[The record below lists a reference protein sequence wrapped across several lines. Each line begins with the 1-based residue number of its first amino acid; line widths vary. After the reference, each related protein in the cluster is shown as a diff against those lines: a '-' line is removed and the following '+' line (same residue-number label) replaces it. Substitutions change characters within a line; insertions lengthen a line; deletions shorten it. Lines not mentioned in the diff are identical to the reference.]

1 DDELAA
7 TLRILRNQGM
17 RARYEYVM
25 AGHNYRLTDLQAA
38 LVIPQ
43 LDAYEDQVAARRRN
57 AEGLRE
63 RLADIEGLVLP
74 SELEGRGHVWHQFTV
89 LLPPS

>member
-1 DDELAA
+1 
-7 TLRILRNQGM
+7 
-17 RARYEYVM
+17 
-25 AGHNYRLTDLQAA
+25 
-38 LVIPQ
+38 PQ

-89 LLPPS
+89 LLPPSADRDAFTAALASDGVGSGSYYPRLVH